1 MEDYIMEL
9 LLSALVLVLGF
20 VVSGVIL
27 TNAFKEDNH
36 KTNNNKTTI
45 RIENVGN
52 VRINSTDE
60 FAVNHIEGYTVESV
74 RYIRDTN
81 GNWRTVSVDY
91 KRI

>member
-36 KTNNNKTTI
+36 KTNGTI

-52 VRINSTDE
+52 VRINSTNE

>member
-36 KTNNNKTTI
+36 KTNVTTV

-60 FAVNHIEGYTVESV
+60 FAVNHIDNYTVESV

>member
-1 MEDYIMEL
+1 MEL

-27 TNAFKEDNH
+27 TNAFKEDNN
-36 KTNNNKTTI
+36 KTNGTI

-52 VRINSTDE
+52 VRINSTNE
-60 FAVNHIEGYTVESV
+60 FAVNHIDNYTVESV

>member
-1 MEDYIMEL
+1 MIKEVKSKLDANKCDALLTKLILDERKYNEL
-9 LLSALVLVLGF
+9 
-20 VVSGVIL
+20 I
-27 TNAFKEDNH
+27 KED
-36 KTNNNKTTI
+36 I
-45 RIENVGN
+45 
-52 VRINSTDE
+52 INSTDE